1 MRHRHHARANAGRG
15 RLLGFLALTA
25 IAATSPGRDSVAAE
39 PARPDPD
46 SVRTL
51 TRDWPKPA
59 QAAAE
64 EMIRRY
70 GPPQEATA
78 SMLIWQGNSPWK
90 RTLVHKVTVAH
101 DFPIKH
107 VDVLEQVVDYRVPL
121 NFFTPLATF
130 DGSLVADR
138 TRGELSASGDSE
150 QSNVLALNLADDIVQ
165 GRKTPDQ
172 AREAM
177 AAATRDLQAGHT
189 PDDAAKLRLAPPQ
202 GDLSDP
208 DTAVVT
214 PR

>member
-1 MRHRHHARANAGRG
+1 MRHSQKAPPSIGRP
-15 RLLGFLALTA
+15 RLLGLLALA
-25 IAATSPGRDSVAAE
+25 AVAATSLGRYCAAAE
-39 PARPDPD
+39 PAHPDPQ
-46 SVRTL
+46 SVKAL
-51 TRDWPKPA
+51 IQDWPKPA

-64 EMIRRY
+64 EMMRRY
-70 GPPQEATA
+70 GPPLEATQ
-78 SMLIWQGNSPWK
+78 SVLMWQGNSPWK
-90 RTLVHKVTVAH
+90 RTMVHKSPVAH

-107 VDVLEQVVDYRVPL
+107 VDVLQQVVDYRVPL

-138 TRGELSASGDSE
+138 TRGELSAAGDSE

-165 GRKTPDQ
+165 GRKTVDQ

-177 AAATRDLQAGHT
+177 AAATRELQAGTT
-189 PDDAAKLRLAPPQ
+189 PNDAAKLRLPPPQ

-214 PR
+214 AR